1 MVESTPSSA
10 KYLTQ
15 RAKGES
21 FQLVRTNKKLLQKQI
36 SSELGKVVSLKDL
49 SNIHQKQK
57 LNSGINSLEGTVKLL
72 KCTYG
77 EFMARMIH
85 GFEIICK
92 IVRVLFKRT

>member
-1 MVESTPSSA
+1 MVKSPPSSA

-21 FQLVRTNKKLLQKQI
+21 FQFVRANKKLFQKQI
-36 SSELGKVVSLKDL
+36 SSELRKVASLKGL

-57 LNSGINSLEGTVKLL
+57 LNNGINSLEATVKLL

-85 GFEIICK
+85 GFDA
-92 IVRVLFKRT
+92 LFAKS